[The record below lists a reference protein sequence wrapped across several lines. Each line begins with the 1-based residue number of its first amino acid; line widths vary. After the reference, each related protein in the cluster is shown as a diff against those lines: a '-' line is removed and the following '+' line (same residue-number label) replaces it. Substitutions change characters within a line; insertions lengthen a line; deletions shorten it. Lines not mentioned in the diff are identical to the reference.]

1 MADVSIIIGRRI
13 RCQTEFHRQMAV
25 VLSDLD
31 IRQGAHLIKVKRKGV
46 HFSQLTPPNDFEII
60 FPTSIKGGK
69 YENE

>member
-1 MADVSIIIGRRI
+1 
-13 RCQTEFHRQMAV
+13 MAV